1 MRLDG
6 AYVRMLNII
15 KALEGE
21 SDLGDLDP
29 LARSVLFL
37 VADKQSNQEDLFVS
51 DVISQPGFGAAM
63 TVFARLRELERQ
75 GWIALERDVENHRR
89 KRVILTERG
98 GKVVNTL
105 SNQLRSALGSI
116 G

>member
-1 MRLDG
+1 
-6 AYVRMLNII
+6 
-15 KALEGE
+15 
-21 SDLGDLDP
+21 
-29 LARSVLFL
+29 
-37 VADKQSNQEDLFVS
+37 
-51 DVISQPGFGAAM
+51 M

-105 SNQLRSALGSI
+105 SNQLRSVLGSI

>member
-37 VADKQSNQEDLFVS
+37 VAEKQSNQEDLFVS
-51 DVISQPGFGAAM
+51 DVIGQPGFGAAM

-98 GKVVNTL
+98 GKLVNTL
-105 SNQLRSALGSI
+105 SNQLRSVLGSI

>member
-21 SDLGDLDP
+21 SDLDLGDLDP

-37 VADKQSNQEDLFVS
+37 VAEKQSNQEDLFVS
-51 DVISQPGFGAAM
+51 DVIGQPGFGAAM

-75 GWIALERDVENHRR
+75 GWIAAAIRR
-89 KRVILTERG
+89 SSSPPKR
-98 GKVVNTL
+98 KA
-105 SNQLRSALGSI
+105 SAKAPRS
-116 G
+116 